1 MVVNGLQVSESCN
14 ILSRVPHGSVFLRQL
29 LFVLYID
36 YIDDSDIK
44 DSKFADDTK
53 MCKKVNAVDDSLWK
67 V

>member
-1 MVVNGLQVSESCN
+1 VQYSKSCSAW
-14 ILSRVPHGSVFLRQL
+14 ISFLRQL